1 MGVPGYFRTLIKGD
15 SELLTSSIENNEYLF
30 FDYNNL
36 IYLSFQK
43 YLHSNDCSNKNLSA
57 IENEII
63 KAIIKETLY
72 YIKLIK
78 PSKLIYLAMDG
89 TPPRAKMEQQ
99 RARRYKSIPENILL
113 NKLKKKYN
121 KDDTIY
127 FDSIK
132 ISPGTVFMDKL
143 SKELQK
149 SIKSGY
155 FGKNIEIILSDTS
168 VIGEGE
174 QKIIPYIKEKIK
186 DKANICIFGDD
197 ADLIFLS
204 LQLIDKNHKIFIIK
218 TNNNIPNKYKN
229 IGYCFLDIVKVGENF
244 YNYIDLKQF
253 NIKNLLF
260 DYIFLMMLFGDDFVK
275 NIPGLDIKIHLGY
288 LEQLYKQNLLIFN
301 KHLVNIKE
309 NGKFEYNN
317 EFIKNILTDLSKNEK
332 NFLFKKQN
340 NMMNTCSK
348 PYNNRDGLDGYELEK
363 EIMEHSF
370 VCQKENPFYE
380 EYHKELG
387 MIDYSKDKHI
397 FKKQYYNY
405 FFDIKDY
412 NKDRSDICKAYIKSW
427 KFAFEYYILG
437 IPSWRDYYPY
447 RVAPFASDIL
457 TNLNYKNNNLNINNV
472 KFKEN
477 KPYSPY
483 QQLMLIIPPQKKNL
497 LPKCYGDILSDKKF
511 EKFFPKDF
519 KIDFANGL
527 KYWRSEPILSHVNE
541 KEIFKEMEKCK
552 DKLNKT
558 NIEREKFREE
568 LIFKL

>member
-1 MGVPGYFRTLIKGD
+1 MGVPGYFKTLIKAHP
-15 SELLTSSIENNEYLF
+15 ELLTSNITNNEYLF

-36 IYLSFQK
+36 IHSSYQK
-43 YLHSNDCSNKNLSA
+43 YLKSNNCSNKNSST

-63 KAIIKETLY
+63 KFVIEQTLY
-72 YIKLIK
+72 YIKIVK

-99 RARRYKSIPENILL
+99 RTRRYKSIIENDILS
-113 NKLKKKYN
+113 KLKKKYG
-121 KDDTIY
+121 KDDKIY
-127 FDSIK
+127 FDGSAK

-149 SIKSGY
+149 TIKSGY

-168 VIGEGE
+168 VVGEGE
-174 QKIIPYIKEKIK
+174 HKILPYIKEKIK
-186 DKANICIFGDD
+186 PKSNICIYGDD

-204 LQLIDKNHKIFIIK
+204 LQLIEKEHNIFIMKIS
-218 TNNNIPNKYKN
+218 NIPEKYEN
-229 IGYCFLDIVKVGENF
+229 IGYCFLDIVKVSENF

-253 NIKNLLF
+253 NIKDLLF
-260 DYIFLMMLFGDDFVK
+260 DYIFLMMLFGDDFVRTL
-275 NIPGLDIKIHLGY
+275 PGLDIRSHLSY
-288 LEQLYKQNLLIFN
+288 LEELYKNNLLILN
-301 KHLVNIKE
+301 KHLINIKI

-317 EFIKNILTDLSKNEK
+317 EFIKNILIDISKNEK
-332 NFLFKKQN
+332 KFLLKKQN
-340 NMMNTCSK
+340 YVMNMCSK
-348 PYNNRDGLDGYELEK
+348 PYFNKMGLEGYDLEK
-363 EIMEHSF
+363 TIMEHSL

-387 MIDYSKDKHI
+387 MIDYSKDTHI

-405 FFDIKDY
+405 FCDITNY
-412 NKDRSDICKAYIKSW
+412 NKERSDISKAFIKSW

-483 QQLMLIIPPQKKNL
+483 QQLMLILPPQKKSL
-497 LPKCYGDILSDKKF
+497 LPKCYGDILNDKKY
-511 EKFFPKDF
+511 EKYFPKEF
-519 KIDFANGL
+519 QIDFANGL
-527 KYWRSEPILSHVNE
+527 KFIYSEPILPEVNE

-558 NIEREKFREE
+558 NIEREKLKEE
-568 LIFKL
+568 LVFKL